1 MRKADNRRGNMTIRS
16 KFLAPALGGL
26 AVAVL
31 LVPTAFAQDKVAP
44 EIADAVTKGQADRYS
59 LVKVDDD
66 ILRVDRQNGTVSICL
81 EQSDAW
87 RCNPVP
93 LAEDAYLAEINEL
106 AGEVDRL
113 TARLE
118 ELEGNGEKPG
128 KQLPPGSALDRPAPG
143 SDKNGRSPSA
153 TEEDE
158 ELEKVLTFTESAMR
172 RFFGM
177 VRELQKDFEG
187 EAN

>member
-1 MRKADNRRGNMTIRS
+1 MTIRNT
-16 KFLAPALGGL
+16 FLAPLFRGV

-31 LVPTAFAQDKVAP
+31 LVPAATAQETVTP
-44 EIADAVTKGQADRYS
+44 ETADAVTKGQADRFS

-66 ILRVDRQNGTVSICL
+66 ILRVDRQNGTVSICK
-81 EQSDAW
+81 EQSEAW

-118 ELEGNGEKPG
+118 EVEGNGAKPE
-128 KQLPPGSALDRPAPG
+128 KQLPPGSALDRPAPKSGENG
-143 SDKNGRSPSA
+143 SSPST

-177 VRELQKDFEG
+177 VRDLQKDFEG
-187 EAN
+187 DTK

>member
-1 MRKADNRRGNMTIRS
+1 MTIRNT
-16 KFLAPALGGL
+16 FLAPLFRGL

-31 LVPTAFAQDKVAP
+31 LVPAAIAQEKVAP
-44 EIADAVTKGQADRYS
+44 ETADAVTKGQANRFS
-59 LVKVDDD
+59 LVKVDED
-66 ILRVDRQNGTVSICL
+66 ILRVDRQNGTVSICK

-93 LAEDAYLAEINEL
+93 LAEEAYLAEINEL

-118 ELEGNGEKPG
+118 ELEGKGGKSG
-128 KQLPPGSALDRPAPG
+128 KQLPPGSALDRPAPKPG
-143 SDKNGRSPSA
+143 EGGRSPSA

-177 VRELQKDFEG
+177 VRDLQKDFEG
-187 EAN
+187 DGN

>member
-1 MRKADNRRGNMTIRS
+1 MTIRNII
-16 KFLAPALGGL
+16 LAPLFRGV

-31 LVPTAFAQDKVAP
+31 LVPAAVAQETVSP
-44 EIADAVTKGQADRYS
+44 ETTDAVTKGQADRFS
-59 LVKVDDD
+59 LVRVDDD
-66 ILRVDRQNGTVSICL
+66 ILRVDRQNGTVSICK

-93 LAEDAYLAEINEL
+93 LAEEAYLAEINEL

-118 ELEGNGEKPG
+118 ELEGTGAKPD
-128 KQLPPGSALDRPAPG
+128 KQLPPGSALDRTPPKSG
-143 SDKNGRSPSA
+143 ENGRSPSA

-177 VRELQKDFEG
+177 VRDLQKDFEG
-187 EAN
+187 DTK